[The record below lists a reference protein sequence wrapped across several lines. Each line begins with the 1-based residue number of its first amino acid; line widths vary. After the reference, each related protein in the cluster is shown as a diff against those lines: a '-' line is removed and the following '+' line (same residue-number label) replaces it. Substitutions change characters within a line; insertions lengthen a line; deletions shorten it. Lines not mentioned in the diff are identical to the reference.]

1 MNFVHEKMPWHS
13 HLWEL
18 IKIIQNS
25 VFLVIGPFL
34 AFVVKSAVIVV
45 SNLTDIITL
54 FKETEIDNRISGLQS
69 IILVT
74 KIQLDQFC

>member
-25 VFLVIGPFL
+25 VLVIGPFL

>member
-1 MNFVHEKMPWHS
+1 MNFVHEKMPWPS

-25 VFLVIGPFL
+25 VLVIGPFL